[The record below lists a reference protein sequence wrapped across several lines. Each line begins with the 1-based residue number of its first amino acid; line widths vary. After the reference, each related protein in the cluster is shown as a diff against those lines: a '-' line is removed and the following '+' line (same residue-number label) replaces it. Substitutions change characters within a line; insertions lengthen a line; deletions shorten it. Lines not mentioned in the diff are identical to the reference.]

1 METAKFNAK
10 ELCSRKLWQLLETR
24 TDPTIDDTDLSD
36 VIAELAKRRHYLEK
50 LQESGKLSQYSP
62 D

>member
-1 METAKFNAK
+1 METVKFKAE
-10 ELCSRKLWQLLETR
+10 ELCSRKLWQLLNTET
-24 TDPTIDDTDLSD
+24 DKNINDNDLTE

-50 LQESGKLSQYSP
+50 LQEIGKLSQYSP

>member
-1 METAKFNAK
+1 METVKFNAE
-10 ELCSRKLWQLLETR
+10 ELCSRKLWQLLNTET
-24 TDPTIDDTDLSD
+24 DKNINDNELSE

-50 LQESGKLSQYSP
+50 LQEIGKLSQYSP